1 MRTVRWVMVENHETD
16 CITKK
21 YFHLIALCMSMIC
34 SSPFCIY
41 IIYMYVLARLPIWPV
56 SCCLPACLTW
66 LLLVGWPNPF
76 LLTSFVYLSIYG
88 LVCLSVYVFAT
99 YPSIFASVHLSIYMY
114 VYDNK
119 QRISILNCL
128 QFRFHTN
135 NLNVLTFSFSNLNNF
150 WAEYILEML
159 WHHVLTHFL

>member
-16 CITKK
+16 WTTKK

-34 SSPFCIY
+34 SSPFCVY
-41 IIYMYVLARLPIWPV
+41 IIYMYVLAAYLTRELV
-56 SCCLPACLTW
+56 PACLLDLAAT
-66 LLLVGWPNPF
+66 GG
-76 LLTSFVYLSIYG
+76 LTQPLSFNFYCLSIY
-88 LVCLSVYVFAT
+88 LWTCLSVCLC
-99 YPSIFASVHLSIYMY
+99 ICNLSIYLCFCPSVYLARMY

-135 NLNVLTFSFSNLNNF
+135 NLNVLTLSFSNLNNF